1 MKKIFL
7 LISVLVMIGLMME
20 SGTSQ
25 TVVRPDNGP
34 DAIMLPSGGGE
45 FASVDMKS
53 TNTPSSRVE
62 PTDVT
67 RSVTVVAGDEQYT
80 SPCGTLK
87 FGAEG
92 DYPEIPADFFGPG
105 SDPFDGIVYLKGQNS
120 DGSQNAQVDVAI
132 PRKSDAA
139 FNPPFP
145 VTQSVPTEISA
156 LNFQSTDPIVVTWST
171 GAPDSF
177 FDVYVELNP
186 NASSTGT
193 MEITENDDFGGDFIY
208 NLSVNYLIKFVD
220 QNTGDI
226 YMYDPAS
233 MGLSPLSYV
242 SDASDL
248 WTLSPIP
255 GEFDVVVSER
265 VVLQTTA
272 GTTIELLPFPI
283 RYENF
288 LVSIDGNGMV
298 EDYQG
303 TGWNNSTWYVYPN
316 FEWTN
321 VWFYDHP
328 IAIEREKLIDGLMI
342 VEPRDPNMES
352 YVEIVWNWTTPEW
365 PGWPEVDKPPLPE
378 DVMDPAYEESVI
390 VRSVTLYTFS
400 GLITEPVAI
409 PVPWNIADY
418 NPEWLS
424 VDIRGN
430 NFLLQGDFNHICWAP
445 GDCSGEDLDFG
456 DAPEGALAYP
466 SLGMAGSFPTCM
478 NVAVSGYIAHNNF
491 GSYFGPLVDF
501 EPDGNAGA
509 CPMFNPNSYNQD
521 ECFADSDA
529 GLIIP
534 DGYTIIGGV
543 GSESVAPCAVSNG
556 NALGYTCQ
564 NAIWG
569 GNIDID
575 IHNTRPDQAT
585 VYFNV
590 LIDWNRDGKW
600 SGSSSCGTVM
610 VPEHVLVDYP
620 IPAGFDGPFS
630 SLVPAGTGFLIGP
643 NPGYVWARFSL
654 TDVPVG
660 DNWTGDGE
668 FNDGETE
675 DYLIEVLAE
684 QGEIDFGDAPDDPYP
699 TLLSND
705 GARHIIDGLTFLGDT
720 VDAEG
725 DGQPNADATGDDLNP
740 VGAPNDEDGVTFL
753 WPISA
758 GNPCKV
764 AVKASVDDA
773 FLNAWIDFNHDGDW
787 ADAGEQIFIDK
798 SLYAGN
804 NFLNFIVPKGAIPG
818 STYARFRFSHQ
829 TGLSYIGVASD
840 GEVEDYKIDIDEY
853 GNIKWRQLPDEGLTA
868 LHATNNVTVADDWL
882 CNGGAVTDIHW
893 WGVYENNWKGT
904 GLNQFHLSFHY
915 DSDCIPVDPEF
926 LGFDVPLFTIQE
938 MNTGMVNVEGDTI
951 YYYEFFLPEPFYQE
965 EGQRYWLDI
974 TAFTDDPDVQWKWQ
988 MSNRWFETILC
999 PAVDNGSGL
1008 WQPIFWPN
1016 PDPGMHCDMAF
1027 IITSDYTPQD
1037 ELDYGDAPDDPYPT
1051 LLAND
1056 GARHIINPAIY
1067 MGSSIDAEP
1076 DGQPT
1081 FDAMGDDNTN
1091 LDDEDG
1097 VTFIDPYVV
1106 GDTAIVK
1113 VEVSVDG
1120 YLNAWIDYNKDGVWG
1135 PAEKIFSDEPVTAG
1149 MNTLSFVIPSG
1160 ASPGMTFARFRYN
1173 TAGGLTPKGLA
1184 QNGEVEDYRILIY
1197 PPNWGFTPTG
1207 SSHLISIPVNILLNC
1222 VPLVA
1227 GDFVST
1233 WFTDENGN
1241 LACGGATYWDGVSNQ
1256 VVVAFGDDQTTTPV
1270 KEGFDEDENFLW
1282 KVYYTS
1288 AGNEHVVEVGYDNTM
1303 PDYDGKFHNNG
1314 LSALT
1319 WITDPI
1325 EVTATAIPMTL
1336 CEGDTVQLDAVVSGG
1351 CGVISY
1357 LWTSDP
1363 AGFTS
1368 SIKNPWDTP
1377 PTTTTYYVTASD
1389 GYTSDTDSITVTVIN
1404 VPDLTCP
1411 DDMVVCLNDDPFT
1424 LSGAAPTGG
1433 TYSGPGVSG
1442 GVFDPIAAGVGTHT
1456 IRYTYVVA
1464 GTNCSDYCEFVI
1476 KVNPLPQMDCPAT
1489 KYACEDDPEVQLT
1502 GGYPLGGEYSGT
1514 GVSFDGTDY
1523 WFDPSIGAGTY
1534 TITYCY
1540 TDSVTD
1546 CENCCEFDFVVNPLP
1561 QVDCP
1566 DDMVTC
1572 ENSAPFTLTGGTP
1585 AGGTYS
1591 GPGVSGNV
1599 FDPSSVGPGV
1609 YTIEYCYTDPVT
1621 QCEGCCEFEIEV
1633 IDIPDITCPEDM
1645 EVCIN
1650 DDPITLTGATP
1661 TGGTYSGPGV
1671 SGGKFYPSVAGV
1683 GTHSIVYTYVVPGT
1697 NCYDDCEF
1705 EITVHPLP
1713 NMDCPADFEI
1723 CMSEPPVE
1731 VHAYPEGGTFT
1742 GTGMFFDAGHWYF
1755 DPAVGVGVYLIT
1767 YCYTDPVTECEN
1779 CCEFE
1784 ITVYYD
1790 QLIPM
1795 DEGWNGISS
1804 YVTPDDPDIVSV
1816 MYPVEDKLIIL
1827 YEYPDK
1833 YYYPAYNVNTINVWN
1848 PYKGYIVKVTDDC
1861 QLPMC
1866 GNEVYPKILSLVQ
1879 GWQVIP
1885 VLTSY
1890 PVDVEALFAGV
1901 GGMVIVKDVAGTGT
1915 YWKDYNINTIG
1926 TLDPGVSYFV
1936 LMNDEGVIEFPDQ
1949 ADNAS
1954 PGTHSSMV
1962 PVISPWN
1969 EIKQM
1974 PSSHL
1979 VAFNLNSTVFE
1990 PGDIVGGFT
1999 GNGLCAGLTEI
2010 TTAGQPFALNLNAD
2024 DQYTAE
2030 NDGFETG
2037 EYIRYKV
2044 YRPSTGE
2051 TFELEVTYNPDMN
2064 QGFFELNGLSEVT
2077 SVKMSATGIGEG
2089 TTSHISIFPNPS
2101 HGIFNIEGINE
2112 TVNVKIYN
2120 AFGEEVLNNEVNL
2133 PQKLDLSNQ
2142 PNGVYFIR
2150 IYSKDGVHFEKLVIN

>member
-1 MKKIFL
+1 
-7 LISVLVMIGLMME
+7 MIL
-20 SGTSQ
+20 
-25 TVVRPDNGP
+25 
-34 DAIMLPSGGGE
+34 
-45 FASVDMKS
+45 
-53 TNTPSSRVE
+53 
-62 PTDVT
+62 
-67 RSVTVVAGDEQYT
+67 
-80 SPCGTLK
+80 
-87 FGAEG
+87 
-92 DYPEIPADFFGPG
+92 
-105 SDPFDGIVYLKGQNS
+105 
-120 DGSQNAQVDVAI
+120 
-132 PRKSDAA
+132 
-139 FNPPFP
+139 
-145 VTQSVPTEISA
+145 
-156 LNFQSTDPIVVTWST
+156 
-171 GAPDSF
+171 
-177 FDVYVELNP
+177 
-186 NASSTGT
+186 
-193 MEITENDDFGGDFIY
+193 
-208 NLSVNYLIKFVD
+208 
-220 QNTGDI
+220 
-226 YMYDPAS
+226 
-233 MGLSPLSYV
+233 
-242 SDASDL
+242 
-248 WTLSPIP
+248 
-255 GEFDVVVSER
+255 
-265 VVLQTTA
+265 
-272 GTTIELLPFPI
+272 
-283 RYENF
+283 
-288 LVSIDGNGMV
+288 
-298 EDYQG
+298 
-303 TGWNNSTWYVYPN
+303 
-316 FEWTN
+316 
-321 VWFYDHP
+321 
-328 IAIEREKLIDGLMI
+328 
-342 VEPRDPNMES
+342 
-352 YVEIVWNWTTPEW
+352 
-365 PGWPEVDKPPLPE
+365 
-378 DVMDPAYEESVI
+378 
-390 VRSVTLYTFS
+390 
-400 GLITEPVAI
+400 
-409 PVPWNIADY
+409 
-418 NPEWLS
+418 
-424 VDIRGN
+424 
-430 NFLLQGDFNHICWAP
+430 
-445 GDCSGEDLDFG
+445 
-456 DAPEGALAYP
+456 
-466 SLGMAGSFPTCM
+466 
-478 NVAVSGYIAHNNF
+478 
-491 GSYFGPLVDF
+491 
-501 EPDGNAGA
+501 
-509 CPMFNPNSYNQD
+509 
-521 ECFADSDA
+521 
-529 GLIIP
+529 
-534 DGYTIIGGV
+534 
-543 GSESVAPCAVSNG
+543 
-556 NALGYTCQ
+556 
-564 NAIWG
+564 
-569 GNIDID
+569 
-575 IHNTRPDQAT
+575 
-585 VYFNV
+585 
-590 LIDWNRDGKW
+590 
-600 SGSSSCGTVM
+600 
-610 VPEHVLVDYP
+610 
-620 IPAGFDGPFS
+620 
-630 SLVPAGTGFLIGP
+630 
-643 NPGYVWARFSL
+643 
-654 TDVPVG
+654 
-660 DNWTGDGE
+660 
-668 FNDGETE
+668 
-675 DYLIEVLAE
+675 
-684 QGEIDFGDAPDDPYP
+684 
-699 TLLSND
+699 
-705 GARHIIDGLTFLGDT
+705 
-720 VDAEG
+720 
-725 DGQPNADATGDDLNP
+725 
-740 VGAPNDEDGVTFL
+740 
-753 WPISA
+753 
-758 GNPCKV
+758 
-764 AVKASVDDA
+764 
-773 FLNAWIDFNHDGDW
+773 
-787 ADAGEQIFIDK
+787 
-798 SLYAGN
+798 
-804 NFLNFIVPKGAIPG
+804 
-818 STYARFRFSHQ
+818 
-829 TGLSYIGVASD
+829 
-840 GEVEDYKIDIDEY
+840 
-853 GNIKWRQLPDEGLTA
+853 
-868 LHATNNVTVADDWL
+868 
-882 CNGGAVTDIHW
+882 
-893 WGVYENNWKGT
+893 
-904 GLNQFHLSFHY
+904 
-915 DSDCIPVDPEF
+915 
-926 LGFDVPLFTIQE
+926 
-938 MNTGMVNVEGDTI
+938 
-951 YYYEFFLPEPFYQE
+951 
-965 EGQRYWLDI
+965 
-974 TAFTDDPDVQWKWQ
+974 
-988 MSNRWFETILC
+988 
-999 PAVDNGSGL
+999 
-1008 WQPIFWPN
+1008 
-1016 PDPGMHCDMAF
+1016 
-1027 IITSDYTPQD
+1027 
-1037 ELDYGDAPDDPYPT
+1037 
-1051 LLAND
+1051 
-1056 GARHIINPAIY
+1056 
-1067 MGSSIDAEP
+1067 
-1076 DGQPT
+1076 
-1081 FDAMGDDNTN
+1081 
-1091 LDDEDG
+1091 
-1097 VTFIDPYVV
+1097 
-1106 GDTAIVK
+1106 
-1113 VEVSVDG
+1113 
-1120 YLNAWIDYNKDGVWG
+1120 
-1135 PAEKIFSDEPVTAG
+1135 
-1149 MNTLSFVIPSG
+1149 
-1160 ASPGMTFARFRYN
+1160 
-1173 TAGGLTPKGLA
+1173 
-1184 QNGEVEDYRILIY
+1184 
-1197 PPNWGFTPTG
+1197 
-1207 SSHLISIPVNILLNC
+1207 
-1222 VPLVA
+1222 
-1227 GDFVST
+1227 
-1233 WFTDENGN
+1233 
-1241 LACGGATYWDGVSNQ
+1241 
-1256 VVVAFGDDQTTTPV
+1256 
-1270 KEGFDEDENFLW
+1270 
-1282 KVYYTS
+1282 
-1288 AGNEHVVEVGYDNTM
+1288 
-1303 PDYDGKFHNNG
+1303 
-1314 LSALT
+1314 
-1319 WITDPI
+1319 
-1325 EVTATAIPMTL
+1325 
-1336 CEGDTVQLDAVVSGG
+1336 
-1351 CGVISY
+1351 
-1357 LWTSDP
+1357 
-1363 AGFTS
+1363 
-1368 SIKNPWDTP
+1368 
-1377 PTTTTYYVTASD
+1377 
-1389 GYTSDTDSITVTVIN
+1389 
-1404 VPDLTCP
+1404 
-1411 DDMVVCLNDDPFT
+1411 
-1424 LSGAAPTGG
+1424 
-1433 TYSGPGVSG
+1433 
-1442 GVFDPIAAGVGTHT
+1442 
-1456 IRYTYVVA
+1456 YTYVVP
-1464 GTNCSDYCEFVI
+1464 GTNCYDDCEFEITVH
-1476 KVNPLPQMDCPAT
+1476 PLPQMDCPAT